1 MLNILVKDR
10 LVHQVKVA
18 VVAGAG
24 VVFSVVVEE
33 VLVVLVV
40 DLEKV
45 DNFQVRIKGF
55 SFVKMA
61 FTYGKYLKAHG
72 IKLTPGKL
80 KKGFFKNSSKTFVS
94 SKRVAP
100 LCVNILTLI
109 RPDKKS

>member
-55 SFVKMA
+55 SFVKMVFA
-61 FTYGKYLKAHG
+61 YGKSLKAHG

-80 KKGFFKNSSKTFVS
+80 KKKGFLKTV
-94 SKRVAP
+94 
-100 LCVNILTLI
+100 LI
-109 RPDKKS
+109 QLP